1 MGFLIGGVFFQIQNT
16 QQDASKKTAFLFF
29 CCINQGCSGA
39 LSTVTSFPDDRV
51 LSLHERRCGA
61 YKTSS

>member
-1 MGFLIGGVFFQIQNT
+1 MAFLIGGVFYQIQDT
-16 QQDASKKTAFLFF
+16 QQDVSKKGALLFF

>member
-1 MGFLIGGVFFQIQNT
+1 MALLIGGVFFKIKNT
-16 QQDASKKTAFLFF
+16 QQDVPKRAAFLFF

-51 LSLHERRCGA
+51 LSLHERRSGA